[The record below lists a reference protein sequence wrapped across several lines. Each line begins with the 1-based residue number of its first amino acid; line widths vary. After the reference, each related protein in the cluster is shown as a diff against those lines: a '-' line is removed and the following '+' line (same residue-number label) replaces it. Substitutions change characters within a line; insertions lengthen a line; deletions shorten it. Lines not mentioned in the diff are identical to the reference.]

1 MEKLS
6 FEYSGTK
13 PISKRVHVGVVGSG
27 DLEILM
33 EPLKEKYTQVTIRT
47 RFEGN
52 SELWKALL
60 DRFFASNDIIAK
72 VEINDFGGTPG
83 VATMRLL
90 QALEVS
96 NSVSNKK

>member
-1 MEKLS
+1 MEKLT
-6 FEYSGTK
+6 FEYPGTK
-13 PISKRVHVGVVGSG
+13 HISKSVHVGVVGSG

-33 EPLKEKYTQVTIRT
+33 EPIKENHTKVTIRT

-52 SELWKALL
+52 SEIWKALL
-60 DRFFASNDIIAK
+60 ERFFASNDILAK
-72 VEINDFGGTPG
+72 IEINDFGGTPG

-96 NSVSNKK
+96 NSVSDEK